1 MLQFGCGLRLT
12 TRCHRHNAFG
22 RPTRL
27 VCTSPLKPL
36 GLRGGRRIVD
46 PAVFTPPSG
55 HTTHAFSLIRGF
67 LPGRAYR
74 GSSLSF
80 RRGEYVRSQPLL
92 SWRSASNTISRN
104 QLSAFLETQAN
115 LTLHRASRKEKKRH
129 PLHHP
134 LPPTLFHFSLSI
146 LPPGVA
152 STPERLRGSFAVAAA
167 ARARNF
173 F

>member
-115 LTLHRASRKEKKRH
+115 LTLHRASRKEKKDTRYTTHYH
-129 PLHHP
+129 PHSSTFLFRFCRLVWLPRQSDFAVP
-134 LPPTLFHFSLSI
+134 LP
-146 LPPGVA
+146 
-152 STPERLRGSFAVAAA
+152 
-167 ARARNF
+167 
-173 F
+173 